1 MTSKKIRNIFFD
13 YFKAKKHKIVESA
26 PITVKDDPT
35 LMFTNAG
42 MNQFKN
48 IFLGHENPSNNRIA
62 NTQKCLRVSGKHN
75 DLEEVGIDKYHHTM
89 FEMLGNW
96 SFGNYFKDDAIS
108 WAWDLIVNHY
118 KLEEERLFVTI
129 FGGDK
134 KEGLDR
140 DTESFKIWEKI
151 VDKSKIIDGSK
162 KDNFWEMG
170 ETGPCGPCSEIHIDL
185 RSKLD
190 MDKIPTKD
198 LINKDHPEVIEIWNL
213 VFIEYNRKNNGK
225 LVPLPNKHVDTGM
238 GLERLVM
245 AVKGLNSTYDTDL
258 FSNILSSIE
267 KLSNNKYGKNQKTD
281 VAFRVIAD
289 HIRAIVFTISDGA
302 IPSNNKSG
310 YVVRRILRRAVR
322 YGFSVLN
329 LKEPFLYI
337 LAKTVID
344 EYKDIFLN
352 LDDQESFILKV
363 INEEEKTFL
372 KTLDNGLKIFNNI
385 KNELGANSLIPGR
398 IAFELL
404 DTYGFPYDL
413 TELIARENNLKI
425 DKKEFDEYLE
435 MQRVRSRSSIKHSSN
450 DWVIVN
456 EKLNPNFVGYKKNES
471 EAVIIKYR
479 EVIIDKIRKFH
490 IVFDNTPF
498 YPESG
503 GQVGDNGFIIYDN
516 EKINIEDTFKEN
528 DLIIHL
534 TSALPKKLNIKF
546 SVLIDDERRKF
557 ISKNHSATHL
567 LHSALKEVL
576 GSHISQKGS
585 LVNEKALR
593 FDFSHFSKISIDELN
608 KVSDI
613 VNKKIFENIP
623 VEIIQ
628 DVPIKKAKDMGA
640 TALFGEKYGDKVRV
654 VTIDKDF
661 SIELCGGTHVKNT
674 SEIGLFKI
682 ISENSISSGVRRIEA
697 VTSLEYNKLMIK
709 QSDELS
715 SIKEL
720 LKTKD
725 VFDSIKKLIDKNK
738 SLEKEIT
745 KFDETR
751 KRSIKNDLLKNI
763 EKVGNSN
770 LLIHHFKDE
779 EVGFVKQLTFELDK
793 QISNLILLGTI
804 ETEKKPFIII
814 YISKKLTNENLDARI
829 LIKKLSEYIEGSGGG
844 QNFLS
849 TAGGKNLNG
858 LKLVRKEG
866 KSLLNDILTK

>member
-1 MTSKKIRNIFFD
+1 M
-13 YFKAKKHKIVESA
+13 
-26 PITVKDDPT
+26 
-35 LMFTNAG
+35 
-42 MNQFKN
+42 
-48 IFLGHENPSNNRIA
+48 
-62 NTQKCLRVSGKHN
+62 
-75 DLEEVGIDKYHHTM
+75 
-89 FEMLGNW
+89 
-96 SFGNYFKDDAIS
+96 
-108 WAWDLIVNHY
+108 
-118 KLEEERLFVTI
+118 
-129 FGGDK
+129 
-134 KEGLDR
+134 
-140 DTESFKIWEKI
+140 
-151 VDKSKIIDGSK
+151 
-162 KDNFWEMG
+162 
-170 ETGPCGPCSEIHIDL
+170 
-185 RSKLD
+185 
-190 MDKIPTKD
+190 
-198 LINKDHPEVIEIWNL
+198 
-213 VFIEYNRKNNGK
+213 
-225 LVPLPNKHVDTGM
+225 PLPNKHVDTGM
-238 GLERLVM
+238 GLERLSM
-245 AVKGLNSTYDTDL
+245 AVKGLNSTYETDL

-267 KLSNNKYGKNQKTD
+267 KLSNYKYGKSQKTD
-281 VAFRVIAD
+281 IAFRVIAD

-329 LKEPFLYI
+329 LKEPFLFI

-344 EYKDIFLN
+344 EYKDIFMN

-385 KNELGANSLIPGR
+385 KNELGAKSLIPGR

-456 EKLNPNFVGYKKNES
+456 EKLNTNFVGYEKSEY

-490 IVFDNTPF
+490 IVFNNTPF

-503 GQVGDNGFIIYDN
+503 GQVGDKGFIIYDN

-534 TSALPKKLNIKF
+534 TSSLPKKLNIKF
-546 SVLIDDERRKF
+546 SLLIDDERRKL
-557 ISKNHSATHL
+557 ITKNHSATHL

-585 LVNEKALR
+585 LVNDKVLR
-593 FDFSHFSKISIDELN
+593 FDFSHFSKISNDELN
-608 KVSDI
+608 EVSDI

-623 VEIIQ
+623 VEIIK
-628 DVPIKKAKDMGA
+628 DVPIKKAKHMGA

-654 VTIDKDF
+654 VIIDKDF

-709 QSDELS
+709 ESDELS

-725 VFDSIKKLIDKNK
+725 VFESIKKLIDKNK
-738 SLEKEIT
+738 SLEKEIS
-745 KFDETR
+745 KFDVIR
-751 KRSIKNDLLKNI
+751 KMSIKNDLLENI
-763 EKVGNSN
+763 EKIGNSN

-779 EVGFVKQLTFELDK
+779 EVGFVKQITFELDK

-804 ETEKKPFIII
+804 ETDNKPFIII

-858 LKLVRKEG
+858 LQLVRKEG